1 MSVEPET
8 PKVEVPK
15 SEESVS
21 GPINEET
28 PAPATDDQNN
38 QTSQVI
44 DVEKLQHEFQE
55 SAKRYL
61 VEQTSQVIISSFA
74 KWFDLNKIH
83 DIEKKSLPDF
93 FVEDGSGYKSSQDYK
108 YIRDFIVNTFRLN
121 PKEYLTIT
129 AVRRNLSGDVT
140 NIIRIHQF
148 LEQWGLINYQID
160 PKTKSSVLG
169 PQYTGH
175 FQITLD
181 APQGLVPFVPENA
194 ELTKTT
200 KPNATTAD
208 VSNNEDIPAE
218 KENEL
223 PLNLEI
229 RRNVYAT
236 GEKKTN
242 YKTNNIVHYSCSIC
256 GKDTTEVRYHNL
268 KIKSYMYNP
277 TSTINNASVL
287 CEICYEQGLFP
298 LSFHSS
304 DFIQLKKTEEGE
316 KWSEQEIL
324 LLLEGIEMFGTYE
337 PPSST
342 GPVNVN
348 ANLNNQWDKISE
360 HVATKTREQCIIK
373 FIQLPIEDK
382 FLTKLIKEEE
392 EDTSKNVVSQTLV
405 QDIVAKLI
413 STANGR
419 ELILQNA
426 EENLKQAQIEQTNLV
441 NQVIE
446 LTLEKFNLKLK
457 KVDEL
462 QASLLKFENQLNLE
476 RKQIL
481 LERWVQFEK
490 ISKLK
495 ESNPEL
501 STVLDDLLKPVKISE
516 IHKSVKQSTQT
527 ENGDD
532 KMDVDENS
540 NENDDSTSKLP
551 VSINEPK
558 AYQFWSG

>member
-1 MSVEPET
+1 MSAEPEI

-15 SEESVS
+15 LEESVT
-21 GPINEET
+21 EDT
-28 PAPATDDQNN
+28 PAPTTDDQNN
-38 QTSQVI
+38 QTPQVI

-61 VEQTSQVIISSFA
+61 VEQTAQVIVPSFS
-74 KWFDLNKIH
+74 KWFDLSKIH

-194 ELTKTT
+194 ELTKATPSNVT
-200 KPNATTAD
+200 KTDNL
-208 VSNNEDIPAE
+208 NNENIPTA

-287 CEICYEQGLFP
+287 CEICYDQGLFP

-382 FLTKLIKEEE
+382 FLTKLIKEENE
-392 EDTSKNVVSQTLV
+392 KDTTKSVVSQSLV
-405 QDIVAKLI
+405 QDIAAKLV
-413 STANGR
+413 STTEGR
-419 ELILQNA
+419 EFILQNA
-426 EENLKQAQIEQTNLV
+426 EENLKHAQLEQTNLV

-457 KVDEL
+457 KIDEL
-462 QASLLKFENQLNLE
+462 QANLLKYENQLNLE

-501 STVLDDLLKPVKISE
+501 STVLDDLLKPVKINE
-516 IHKSVKQSTQT
+516 IHKSVKQSNQT

-532 KMDVDENS
+532 KMDVDESS
-540 NENDDSTSKLP
+540 NENDDNTSKLP
-551 VSINEPK
+551 VSVKEPK

>member
-1 MSVEPET
+1 MSAEPEI

-15 SEESVS
+15 LEESVT
-21 GPINEET
+21 EDT
-28 PAPATDDQNN
+28 PAPTTDDQNN
-38 QTSQVI
+38 QTPQVI

-61 VEQTSQVIISSFA
+61 VEQTAQVIVPSFA
-74 KWFDLNKIH
+74 KWFDLSKIH

-194 ELTKTT
+194 ELTKAIPSNVT
-200 KPNATTAD
+200 KTD
-208 VSNNEDIPAE
+208 DLNNENIPTA

-287 CEICYEQGLFP
+287 CEICYDQGLFP
-298 LSFHSS
+298 SSFHSS

-382 FLTKLIKEEE
+382 FLTKLIKEENE
-392 EDTSKNVVSQTLV
+392 KDTTKSVVSQSLV
-405 QDIVAKLI
+405 QDIAAKLI
-413 STANGR
+413 STTEGR
-419 ELILQNA
+419 EFISQNA
-426 EENLKQAQIEQTNLV
+426 EENLKHAQLEQTNLV

-457 KVDEL
+457 KIDEL
-462 QASLLKFENQLNLE
+462 QANLLKYENQLNLE

-501 STVLDDLLKPVKISE
+501 STVLDDLLKPVKINE
-516 IHKSVKQSTQT
+516 IHKSVKQSNQT

-532 KMDVDENS
+532 KMDVDESS
-540 NENDDSTSKLP
+540 NENDDNTSKLP
-551 VSINEPK
+551 VSVKEPK

>member
-1 MSVEPET
+1 MSAEPEI

-15 SEESVS
+15 LEESVT
-21 GPINEET
+21 EDT
-28 PAPATDDQNN
+28 PAPTTDDQNN
-38 QTSQVI
+38 QTPQVI

-61 VEQTSQVIISSFA
+61 VEQTAQVIVPSFA
-74 KWFDLNKIH
+74 KWFDLSKIH

-129 AVRRNLSGDVT
+129 AIRRNLSGDVT

-175 FQITLD
+175 FQITMD

-194 ELTKTT
+194 ELTKAIPSNVT
-200 KPNATTAD
+200 KTD
-208 VSNNEDIPAE
+208 DLNNENIPTA

-287 CEICYEQGLFP
+287 CEICYDQGLFP

-382 FLTKLIKEEE
+382 FLTKLIKEENE
-392 EDTSKNVVSQTLV
+392 KDTTKSVVSQSLV
-405 QDIVAKLI
+405 QDIAAKLV
-413 STANGR
+413 STTEGR
-419 ELILQNA
+419 EFILQNA
-426 EENLKQAQIEQTNLV
+426 EENLKHAQLEQTNLV

-457 KVDEL
+457 KIDEL
-462 QASLLKFENQLNLE
+462 QANLLKYENQLNLE

-501 STVLDDLLKPVKISE
+501 STVLDDLLKPVKINE
-516 IHKSVKQSTQT
+516 IHKSIKQSNQT

-532 KMDVDENS
+532 KMDVDESS
-540 NENDDSTSKLP
+540 NENDDNTSKLP
-551 VSINEPK
+551 VSVKEPK

>member
-1 MSVEPET
+1 MSAEPEI

-15 SEESVS
+15 LEESVT
-21 GPINEET
+21 EDT
-28 PAPATDDQNN
+28 PAPTTDDQNN
-38 QTSQVI
+38 QTPQVI

-61 VEQTSQVIISSFA
+61 VEQTAQVIVPSFS
-74 KWFDLNKIH
+74 KWFDLSKIH

-194 ELTKTT
+194 ELTKATPSNVT
-200 KPNATTAD
+200 KTD
-208 VSNNEDIPAE
+208 DLNNENIPTA

-287 CEICYEQGLFP
+287 CEICYDQGLFP

-382 FLTKLIKEEE
+382 FLTKLIKEENE
-392 EDTSKNVVSQTLV
+392 KDTTKSVVSQSLV
-405 QDIVAKLI
+405 QDIAAKLV
-413 STANGR
+413 STTEGR
-419 ELILQNA
+419 EFILQNA
-426 EENLKQAQIEQTNLV
+426 EENLKHAQLEQTNLV

-457 KVDEL
+457 KIDEL
-462 QASLLKFENQLNLE
+462 QANLLKYENQLNLE

-501 STVLDDLLKPVKISE
+501 STVLDDLLKPVKINE
-516 IHKSVKQSTQT
+516 IHKSIKQSNQT

-532 KMDVDENS
+532 KMDVDESS
-540 NENDDSTSKLP
+540 NENDDNTSKLP
-551 VSINEPK
+551 VSVKEPK

>member
-1 MSVEPET
+1 MSAEPEI

-15 SEESVS
+15 LEESVT
-21 GPINEET
+21 EDT
-28 PAPATDDQNN
+28 PAPTTDDQNN
-38 QTSQVI
+38 QTPQVI

-61 VEQTSQVIISSFA
+61 VEQTAQVIVPSFA
-74 KWFDLNKIH
+74 KWFDLSKIH

-194 ELTKTT
+194 ELTKAIPSNVT
-200 KPNATTAD
+200 KTD
-208 VSNNEDIPAE
+208 DLNNENIPTA

-287 CEICYEQGLFP
+287 CEICYDQGLFP

-304 DFIQLKKTEEGE
+304 DFIQLKRTEEGE

-382 FLTKLIKEEE
+382 FLTKLIKEENE
-392 EDTSKNVVSQTLV
+392 KDTTKSVVSQSLV
-405 QDIVAKLI
+405 QDIAAKLI
-413 STANGR
+413 STTEGR
-419 ELILQNA
+419 EFILQNA
-426 EENLKQAQIEQTNLV
+426 EENLKHAQLEQTNLV

-457 KVDEL
+457 KIDEL
-462 QASLLKFENQLNLE
+462 QANLLKYENQLNLE

-501 STVLDDLLKPVKISE
+501 STVLDDLLKPVKINE
-516 IHKSVKQSTQT
+516 IHKSVKQSNQT

-532 KMDVDENS
+532 KMDVDESS
-540 NENDDSTSKLP
+540 NENDDNTSKLP
-551 VSINEPK
+551 VSVKEPK

>member
-1 MSVEPET
+1 MSAEPEI

-15 SEESVS
+15 LEESVT
-21 GPINEET
+21 EDT
-28 PAPATDDQNN
+28 PAPTTDDQNN
-38 QTSQVI
+38 QTPQVI

-61 VEQTSQVIISSFA
+61 VEQTAQVIVPSFA
-74 KWFDLNKIH
+74 KWFDLSKIH

-175 FQITLD
+175 FQITMD

-194 ELTKTT
+194 ELTKAIPSNVT
-200 KPNATTAD
+200 KTD
-208 VSNNEDIPAE
+208 DLNNENIPTA

-287 CEICYEQGLFP
+287 CEICYDQGLFP

-382 FLTKLIKEEE
+382 FLTKLIKEENE
-392 EDTSKNVVSQTLV
+392 KDTTKSVVSQSLV
-405 QDIVAKLI
+405 QDIAAKLV
-413 STANGR
+413 STTEGR
-419 ELILQNA
+419 EFILQNA
-426 EENLKQAQIEQTNLV
+426 EENLKHAQLEQTNLV

-457 KVDEL
+457 KIDEL
-462 QASLLKFENQLNLE
+462 QANLLKYENQLNLE

-501 STVLDDLLKPVKISE
+501 STVLDDLLKPVKINE
-516 IHKSVKQSTQT
+516 IHKSVKQSNQT

-532 KMDVDENS
+532 KMDVDESS
-540 NENDDSTSKLP
+540 NENDDNTSKLP
-551 VSINEPK
+551 VSVKEPK

>member
-1 MSVEPET
+1 MSAEPEI

-15 SEESVS
+15 LEESVT
-21 GPINEET
+21 EDT
-28 PAPATDDQNN
+28 PAPTTDDQNN
-38 QTSQVI
+38 QTPQVI

-61 VEQTSQVIISSFA
+61 VEQTAQVIVPSFA
-74 KWFDLNKIH
+74 KWFDLSKIH

-194 ELTKTT
+194 ELTKAIPSNVT
-200 KPNATTAD
+200 KTD
-208 VSNNEDIPAE
+208 DLNNENIPTA

-287 CEICYEQGLFP
+287 CEICYDQGLFP

-304 DFIQLKKTEEGE
+304 DFIQLKRTEEGE

-382 FLTKLIKEEE
+382 FLTKLIKEENE
-392 EDTSKNVVSQTLV
+392 KDTTKSVVSQSLV
-405 QDIVAKLI
+405 QDIAAKLI
-413 STANGR
+413 STTEGR
-419 ELILQNA
+419 EFILQNA
-426 EENLKQAQIEQTNLV
+426 EENLKHAQLEQTNLV

-457 KVDEL
+457 KIDEL
-462 QASLLKFENQLNLE
+462 QANLLKYENQLNLE

-501 STVLDDLLKPVKISE
+501 STVLDDLLKPVKINE
-516 IHKSVKQSTQT
+516 IHKSVKQSNQT

-532 KMDVDENS
+532 KMDVDESS
-540 NENDDSTSKLP
+540 NENDDNTSKLP
-551 VSINEPK
+551 VSVKELK

>member
-1 MSVEPET
+1 MSAEPEI

-15 SEESVS
+15 LEESVT
-21 GPINEET
+21 EDT
-28 PAPATDDQNN
+28 PAPTTDDQNN
-38 QTSQVI
+38 QTPQVI

-61 VEQTSQVIISSFA
+61 VEQTAQVIVPSFA
-74 KWFDLNKIH
+74 KWFDLSKIH

-194 ELTKTT
+194 ELTKATPSNVT
-200 KPNATTAD
+200 KTD
-208 VSNNEDIPAE
+208 DLNNENIPTA

-287 CEICYEQGLFP
+287 CEICYDQGLFP

-382 FLTKLIKEEE
+382 FLTKLIKEENE
-392 EDTSKNVVSQTLV
+392 KDTTKSVVSQSLV
-405 QDIVAKLI
+405 QDIAAKLV
-413 STANGR
+413 STTEGR
-419 ELILQNA
+419 EFILQNA
-426 EENLKQAQIEQTNLV
+426 EENLKHAQLEQTNLV

-457 KVDEL
+457 KIDEL
-462 QASLLKFENQLNLE
+462 QANLLKYENQLNLE

-501 STVLDDLLKPVKISE
+501 STVLDDLLKPVKINE
-516 IHKSVKQSTQT
+516 IHKSVKQSNQT

-532 KMDVDENS
+532 KMDVDESS
-540 NENDDSTSKLP
+540 NENDDNTSKLP
-551 VSINEPK
+551 VSVKEPK

>member
-1 MSVEPET
+1 MSAEPEI
-8 PKVEVPK
+8 PKVEVSK
-15 SEESVS
+15 LEESVT
-21 GPINEET
+21 EDT
-28 PAPATDDQNN
+28 PAPTTDDQNN
-38 QTSQVI
+38 QTPQVI

-61 VEQTSQVIISSFA
+61 VEQTAQVIVPSFA
-74 KWFDLNKIH
+74 KWFDLSKIH

-194 ELTKTT
+194 ELTKATPSNVT
-200 KPNATTAD
+200 KTD
-208 VSNNEDIPAE
+208 DLNNENIPTA

-287 CEICYEQGLFP
+287 CEICYDQGLFP

-304 DFIQLKKTEEGE
+304 DFIQLKRTEEGE

-382 FLTKLIKEEE
+382 FLTKLIKEENE
-392 EDTSKNVVSQTLV
+392 KDTTKSVVSQSLV
-405 QDIVAKLI
+405 QDIAAKLI
-413 STANGR
+413 STTEGR
-419 ELILQNA
+419 EFILQNA
-426 EENLKQAQIEQTNLV
+426 EENLKHAQLEQTNLV

-457 KVDEL
+457 KIDEL
-462 QASLLKFENQLNLE
+462 QANLLKYENQLNLE

-501 STVLDDLLKPVKISE
+501 STVLDDLLKPVKINE
-516 IHKSVKQSTQT
+516 IHKSVKQSNQT

-532 KMDVDENS
+532 KMDVDESS
-540 NENDDSTSKLP
+540 NENDDNTSKLP
-551 VSINEPK
+551 VSVKELK

>member
-1 MSVEPET
+1 MSAEPEI
-8 PKVEVPK
+8 PKVEVSK
-15 SEESVS
+15 LEESVT
-21 GPINEET
+21 EDT
-28 PAPATDDQNN
+28 PAPTTDDQNN
-38 QTSQVI
+38 QTPQVI

-61 VEQTSQVIISSFA
+61 VEQTAQVIVPSFA
-74 KWFDLNKIH
+74 KWFDLSKIH

-194 ELTKTT
+194 ELTKATPSNVT
-200 KPNATTAD
+200 KTD
-208 VSNNEDIPAE
+208 DLNNENIPTA

-287 CEICYEQGLFP
+287 CEICYDQGLFP

-382 FLTKLIKEEE
+382 FLTKLIKEENE
-392 EDTSKNVVSQTLV
+392 KDTTKSVVSQSLV
-405 QDIVAKLI
+405 QDIAAKLI
-413 STANGR
+413 STTEGR
-419 ELILQNA
+419 EFILQNA
-426 EENLKQAQIEQTNLV
+426 EENLKHAQLEQTNLV

-457 KVDEL
+457 KIDEL
-462 QASLLKFENQLNLE
+462 QANLLKYENQLNLE

-501 STVLDDLLKPVKISE
+501 STVLDDLLKPVKINE
-516 IHKSVKQSTQT
+516 IHKSVKQSNQT

-532 KMDVDENS
+532 KMDVDESS
-540 NENDDSTSKLP
+540 NENDDNTSKLP
-551 VSINEPK
+551 VSVKELK

>member
-1 MSVEPET
+1 MSAEPEI

-15 SEESVS
+15 LEESVT
-21 GPINEET
+21 EDT
-28 PAPATDDQNN
+28 PAPTTDDQNN
-38 QTSQVI
+38 QTPQVI

-61 VEQTSQVIISSFA
+61 VEQTAQVIVPSFS
-74 KWFDLNKIH
+74 KWFDLSKIH

-129 AVRRNLSGDVT
+129 AIRRNLSGDVT

-175 FQITLD
+175 FQITMD

-194 ELTKTT
+194 ELTKAIPSNVT
-200 KPNATTAD
+200 KTD
-208 VSNNEDIPAE
+208 DLNNENIPTA

-287 CEICYEQGLFP
+287 CEICYDQGLFP

-382 FLTKLIKEEE
+382 FLTKLIKEENE
-392 EDTSKNVVSQTLV
+392 KETTKSVVSQSLV
-405 QDIVAKLI
+405 QDIAAKLV
-413 STANGR
+413 STTEGR
-419 ELILQNA
+419 EFILQNA
-426 EENLKQAQIEQTNLV
+426 EENLKHAQLEQTNLV

-457 KVDEL
+457 KIDEL
-462 QASLLKFENQLNLE
+462 QANLLKYENQLNLE

-501 STVLDDLLKPVKISE
+501 STVLDDLLKPVKINE
-516 IHKSVKQSTQT
+516 IHKSVKQSNQT

-532 KMDVDENS
+532 KMDVDESS
-540 NENDDSTSKLP
+540 NENDDNTSKLP
-551 VSINEPK
+551 VSVKEPK

>member
-1 MSVEPET
+1 MSAEPEI

-15 SEESVS
+15 LEESVT
-21 GPINEET
+21 EDT
-28 PAPATDDQNN
+28 PAPTTDDQNN
-38 QTSQVI
+38 QTPQVI

-61 VEQTSQVIISSFA
+61 VEQTAQVIVPSFA
-74 KWFDLNKIH
+74 KWFDLSKIH

-129 AVRRNLSGDVT
+129 AIRRNLSGDVT

-194 ELTKTT
+194 ELTKAIPSNVT
-200 KPNATTAD
+200 KTD
-208 VSNNEDIPAE
+208 DLNNENIPTA

-287 CEICYEQGLFP
+287 CEICYDQGLFP

-382 FLTKLIKEEE
+382 FLTKLIKEENE
-392 EDTSKNVVSQTLV
+392 KETTKSVVSQSLV
-405 QDIVAKLI
+405 QDIAAKLV
-413 STANGR
+413 STTEGR
-419 ELILQNA
+419 EFILQNA
-426 EENLKQAQIEQTNLV
+426 EENLKHAQLEQTNLV

-457 KVDEL
+457 KIDEL
-462 QASLLKFENQLNLE
+462 QANLLKYENQLNLE

-501 STVLDDLLKPVKISE
+501 STVLDDLLKPVKINE
-516 IHKSVKQSTQT
+516 IHKSIKQSNQT

-532 KMDVDENS
+532 KMDVDESS
-540 NENDDSTSKLP
+540 NENDDNTSKLP
-551 VSINEPK
+551 VSVKEPK

>member
-1 MSVEPET
+1 MSAEPEI

-15 SEESVS
+15 LEESVT
-21 GPINEET
+21 EDT
-28 PAPATDDQNN
+28 PAPTTDDQNN
-38 QTSQVI
+38 QTPQVI

-61 VEQTSQVIISSFA
+61 VEQTAQVIVPSFA
-74 KWFDLNKIH
+74 KWFDLSKIH

-175 FQITLD
+175 FQITMD

-194 ELTKTT
+194 ELTKATPSNVT
-200 KPNATTAD
+200 KTD
-208 VSNNEDIPAE
+208 DLNNENIPTA

-287 CEICYEQGLFP
+287 CEICYDQGLFP

-382 FLTKLIKEEE
+382 FLTKLIKEENE
-392 EDTSKNVVSQTLV
+392 KETTKSVVSQSLV
-405 QDIVAKLI
+405 QDIAAKLV
-413 STANGR
+413 STTEGR
-419 ELILQNA
+419 EFILQNA
-426 EENLKQAQIEQTNLV
+426 EENLKHAQLEQTNLV

-457 KVDEL
+457 KIDEL
-462 QASLLKFENQLNLE
+462 QANLLKYENQLNLE

-501 STVLDDLLKPVKISE
+501 STVLDDLLKPVKINE
-516 IHKSVKQSTQT
+516 IHKSVKQSNQT

-532 KMDVDENS
+532 KMDVDESS
-540 NENDDSTSKLP
+540 NENDDNTSKLP
-551 VSINEPK
+551 VSVKEPK

>member
-1 MSVEPET
+1 MSAEPEI

-15 SEESVS
+15 LEESVT
-21 GPINEET
+21 EDT
-28 PAPATDDQNN
+28 PAPTTDDQNN
-38 QTSQVI
+38 QTPQVI

-61 VEQTSQVIISSFA
+61 VEQTAQVIVPSFA
-74 KWFDLNKIH
+74 KWFDLSKIH

-194 ELTKTT
+194 ELTKAIPSNVT
-200 KPNATTAD
+200 KTD
-208 VSNNEDIPAE
+208 DLNNENIPTA

-287 CEICYEQGLFP
+287 CEICYDQGLFP

-382 FLTKLIKEEE
+382 FLTKLIKEETE
-392 EDTSKNVVSQTLV
+392 KDTTKSVVSQSLV
-405 QDIVAKLI
+405 QDIAAKLV
-413 STANGR
+413 STTEGR
-419 ELILQNA
+419 EFILQNA
-426 EENLKQAQIEQTNLV
+426 EENLKHAQLEQTNLV

-457 KVDEL
+457 KIDEL
-462 QASLLKFENQLNLE
+462 QANLLKYENQLNLE

-501 STVLDDLLKPVKISE
+501 STVLDDLLKPVKINE
-516 IHKSVKQSTQT
+516 IHKSVKQSNQT

-532 KMDVDENS
+532 KMDVDESS
-540 NENDDSTSKLP
+540 NENDDNTSKLP
-551 VSINEPK
+551 VSVKEPK

>member
-1 MSVEPET
+1 MSAEPEI

-15 SEESVS
+15 LEESVT
-21 GPINEET
+21 EDT
-28 PAPATDDQNN
+28 PAPTTDDQNN
-38 QTSQVI
+38 QTPQVI

-61 VEQTSQVIISSFA
+61 VEQTAQVIVPSFA
-74 KWFDLNKIH
+74 KWFDLSKIH

-194 ELTKTT
+194 ELTKATPSNVT
-200 KPNATTAD
+200 KTD
-208 VSNNEDIPAE
+208 DLNNENIPTA

-287 CEICYEQGLFP
+287 CEICYDQGLFP

-382 FLTKLIKEEE
+382 FLTKLIKEENE
-392 EDTSKNVVSQTLV
+392 KETTKSVVSQSLV
-405 QDIVAKLI
+405 QDIAAKLV
-413 STANGR
+413 STTEGR
-419 ELILQNA
+419 EFILQNA
-426 EENLKQAQIEQTNLV
+426 EENLKHAQLEQTNLV

-457 KVDEL
+457 KIDEL
-462 QASLLKFENQLNLE
+462 QANLLKYENQLNLE

-501 STVLDDLLKPVKISE
+501 STVLDDLLKPVKINE
-516 IHKSVKQSTQT
+516 IHKSVKQSNQT

-532 KMDVDENS
+532 KMDVDESS
-540 NENDDSTSKLP
+540 NENDDNTSKLP
-551 VSINEPK
+551 VSVKEPK

>member
-1 MSVEPET
+1 MSAEPEI

-15 SEESVS
+15 LEESVT
-21 GPINEET
+21 EDT
-28 PAPATDDQNN
+28 PAPTTDDQNN
-38 QTSQVI
+38 QTPQVI

-61 VEQTSQVIISSFA
+61 VEQTAQVIVPSFA
-74 KWFDLNKIH
+74 KWFDLSKIH

-194 ELTKTT
+194 ELTKATPSNVT
-200 KPNATTAD
+200 KTDNL
-208 VSNNEDIPAE
+208 NNENIPTA

-287 CEICYEQGLFP
+287 CEICYDQGLFP

-304 DFIQLKKTEEGE
+304 DFIQLKRTEEGE

-382 FLTKLIKEEE
+382 FLTKLIKEENE
-392 EDTSKNVVSQTLV
+392 KDTTKSVVSQSLV
-405 QDIVAKLI
+405 QDIAAKLV
-413 STANGR
+413 STTEGR
-419 ELILQNA
+419 EFILQNA
-426 EENLKQAQIEQTNLV
+426 EENLKHAQLEQTNLV

-457 KVDEL
+457 KIDEL
-462 QASLLKFENQLNLE
+462 QANLLKYENQLNLE

-501 STVLDDLLKPVKISE
+501 STVLDDLLKPVKINE
-516 IHKSVKQSTQT
+516 IHKSVKQSNQT

-532 KMDVDENS
+532 KMDVDESS
-540 NENDDSTSKLP
+540 NENDDNTSKLP
-551 VSINEPK
+551 VSVKEPK

>member
-1 MSVEPET
+1 MSAEPEI

-15 SEESVS
+15 LEESVT
-21 GPINEET
+21 EDT
-28 PAPATDDQNN
+28 PAPTTDDQNN
-38 QTSQVI
+38 QTPQVI

-61 VEQTSQVIISSFA
+61 VEQTTQVIVPSFS
-74 KWFDLNKIH
+74 KWFDLSKIH

-194 ELTKTT
+194 ELTKATPSNVT
-200 KPNATTAD
+200 KTDNL
-208 VSNNEDIPAE
+208 NNENIPTA

-287 CEICYEQGLFP
+287 CEICYDQGLFP

-382 FLTKLIKEEE
+382 FLTKLIKEENE
-392 EDTSKNVVSQTLV
+392 KDTTKSVVSQSLV
-405 QDIVAKLI
+405 QDIAAKLV
-413 STANGR
+413 STTEGR
-419 ELILQNA
+419 EFILQNA
-426 EENLKQAQIEQTNLV
+426 EENLKHAQLEQTNLV

-457 KVDEL
+457 KIDEL
-462 QASLLKFENQLNLE
+462 QANLLKYENQLNLE

-501 STVLDDLLKPVKISE
+501 STVLDDLLKPVKINE
-516 IHKSVKQSTQT
+516 IHKSVKQSNQT

-532 KMDVDENS
+532 KMDVDESS
-540 NENDDSTSKLP
+540 NENDDNTSKLP
-551 VSINEPK
+551 VSVKEPK

>member
-1 MSVEPET
+1 MSAEPEI

-15 SEESVS
+15 LEESVT
-21 GPINEET
+21 EDT
-28 PAPATDDQNN
+28 PAPTTDDQNN
-38 QTSQVI
+38 QTPQVI

-61 VEQTSQVIISSFA
+61 VEQTAQVIVPSFA
-74 KWFDLNKIH
+74 KWFDLSKIH

-194 ELTKTT
+194 ELTKAIPSNVT
-200 KPNATTAD
+200 KTD
-208 VSNNEDIPAE
+208 DLNNENIPTA

-287 CEICYEQGLFP
+287 CEICYDQGLFP

-304 DFIQLKKTEEGE
+304 DFIQLKRTEEGE

-382 FLTKLIKEEE
+382 FLTKLIKEENE
-392 EDTSKNVVSQTLV
+392 KDTTKSVVSQSLV
-405 QDIVAKLI
+405 QDIAAKLV
-413 STANGR
+413 STTEGR
-419 ELILQNA
+419 EFILQNA
-426 EENLKQAQIEQTNLV
+426 EENLKHAQLEQTNLV

-457 KVDEL
+457 KIDEL
-462 QASLLKFENQLNLE
+462 QANLLKYENQLNLE

-501 STVLDDLLKPVKISE
+501 STVLDDLLKPVKINE
-516 IHKSVKQSTQT
+516 IHKSVKQSNQT

-532 KMDVDENS
+532 KMDVDESS
-540 NENDDSTSKLP
+540 NENDDNTSKLP
-551 VSINEPK
+551 VSVKEPK

>member
-1 MSVEPET
+1 MSAEPEI

-15 SEESVS
+15 LEESVT
-21 GPINEET
+21 EDT
-28 PAPATDDQNN
+28 PAPTTDDQNN
-38 QTSQVI
+38 QTPQVI

-61 VEQTSQVIISSFA
+61 VEQTAQVIVPSFA
-74 KWFDLNKIH
+74 KWFDLSKIH

-194 ELTKTT
+194 ELTKATPSNVT
-200 KPNATTAD
+200 KTD
-208 VSNNEDIPAE
+208 DLNNENIPTA

-287 CEICYEQGLFP
+287 CEICYDQGLFP

-382 FLTKLIKEEE
+382 FLTKLIKEENE
-392 EDTSKNVVSQTLV
+392 KDTTKSVVSQSLV
-405 QDIVAKLI
+405 QDIAAKLV
-413 STANGR
+413 STTEGR
-419 ELILQNA
+419 EFILQNA
-426 EENLKQAQIEQTNLV
+426 EENLKHAQLEQTNLV

-457 KVDEL
+457 KIDEL
-462 QASLLKFENQLNLE
+462 QANLLKYENQLNLE

-501 STVLDDLLKPVKISE
+501 STVLDDLLKPVKINE
-516 IHKSVKQSTQT
+516 IHKSVKQSNQT

-532 KMDVDENS
+532 KMDVDES
-540 NENDDSTSKLP
+540 GNENDDNTSKLP
-551 VSINEPK
+551 VSVKEPK

>member
-1 MSVEPET
+1 MSAEPEI

-15 SEESVS
+15 LEESVT
-21 GPINEET
+21 EDT
-28 PAPATDDQNN
+28 PAPTTDDQNN
-38 QTSQVI
+38 QTPQVI

-61 VEQTSQVIISSFA
+61 VEQTAQVIVPSFA
-74 KWFDLNKIH
+74 KWFDLSKIH

-194 ELTKTT
+194 ELTKATPSNVT
-200 KPNATTAD
+200 KTD
-208 VSNNEDIPAE
+208 DLNNENIPTA

-287 CEICYEQGLFP
+287 CEICYDQGLFP

-382 FLTKLIKEEE
+382 FLTKLIKEENE
-392 EDTSKNVVSQTLV
+392 KDTTKSVVSQSLV
-405 QDIVAKLI
+405 QDIAAKLI
-413 STANGR
+413 STTEGR
-419 ELILQNA
+419 EFILQNA
-426 EENLKQAQIEQTNLV
+426 EENLKHAQLEQTNLV

-457 KVDEL
+457 KIDEL
-462 QASLLKFENQLNLE
+462 QANLLKYENQLNLE

-501 STVLDDLLKPVKISE
+501 STVLDDLLKPVKINE
-516 IHKSVKQSTQT
+516 IHKSVKQSNQT

-532 KMDVDENS
+532 KMDVDES
-540 NENDDSTSKLP
+540 GNENDDNTSKLP
-551 VSINEPK
+551 VSVKEPK

>member
-1 MSVEPET
+1 MSAEPEI
-8 PKVEVPK
+8 PKVEVSK
-15 SEESVS
+15 LEESVT
-21 GPINEET
+21 EDT
-28 PAPATDDQNN
+28 PAPTTDDQNN
-38 QTSQVI
+38 QTPQVI

-61 VEQTSQVIISSFA
+61 VEQTAQVIVPSFA
-74 KWFDLNKIH
+74 KWFDLSKIH

-194 ELTKTT
+194 ELTKATPSNVT
-200 KPNATTAD
+200 KTD
-208 VSNNEDIPAE
+208 DLNNENIPTA

-287 CEICYEQGLFP
+287 CEICYDQGLFP

-304 DFIQLKKTEEGE
+304 DFIQLKRTEEGE

-382 FLTKLIKEEE
+382 FLTKLIKEENE
-392 EDTSKNVVSQTLV
+392 KDTTKSVVSQSLV
-405 QDIVAKLI
+405 QDIAAKLV
-413 STANGR
+413 STTEGR
-419 ELILQNA
+419 EFILQNA
-426 EENLKQAQIEQTNLV
+426 EENLKHAQLEQTNLV

-457 KVDEL
+457 KIDEL
-462 QASLLKFENQLNLE
+462 QANLLKYENQLNLE

-501 STVLDDLLKPVKISE
+501 STVLDDLLKPVKINE
-516 IHKSVKQSTQT
+516 IHKSVKQSNQT

-532 KMDVDENS
+532 KMDVDESS
-540 NENDDSTSKLP
+540 NENDDNTSKLP
-551 VSINEPK
+551 VSVKELK

>member
-1 MSVEPET
+1 MSAEPEI

-15 SEESVS
+15 LEESVT
-21 GPINEET
+21 EDT
-28 PAPATDDQNN
+28 PAPTTDDQNN
-38 QTSQVI
+38 QTPQVI

-61 VEQTSQVIISSFA
+61 VEQTAQVIVPSFA
-74 KWFDLNKIH
+74 KWFDLSKIH

-129 AVRRNLSGDVT
+129 AIRRNLSGDVT

-194 ELTKTT
+194 ELTKATPSNVT
-200 KPNATTAD
+200 KTD
-208 VSNNEDIPAE
+208 DLNNENIPTA

-287 CEICYEQGLFP
+287 CEICYDQGLFP

-382 FLTKLIKEEE
+382 FLTKLIKEENE
-392 EDTSKNVVSQTLV
+392 KETTKSVVSQSLV
-405 QDIVAKLI
+405 QDIAAKLI
-413 STANGR
+413 STTEGR
-419 ELILQNA
+419 EFILQNA
-426 EENLKQAQIEQTNLV
+426 EENLKHAQLEQTNLV

-457 KVDEL
+457 KIDEL
-462 QASLLKFENQLNLE
+462 QANLLKYENQLNLE

-501 STVLDDLLKPVKISE
+501 STVLDDLLKPVKINE
-516 IHKSVKQSTQT
+516 IHKSVKQSNQT

-532 KMDVDENS
+532 KMDVDESS
-540 NENDDSTSKLP
+540 NENDDNTSKLP
-551 VSINEPK
+551 VSVKEPK